1 VIATTRAQARV
12 PGDQALPAN
21 VLRRIRQVE
30 IKARILADEAL
41 LGTYRSVFRGSGLE
55 FAEVRE
61 YEPGDD
67 IRSIDWNVTARMGTP
82 YIKKFREDREL
93 NILLAVDIS
102 ASSWFGSVDQSKRDL
117 AAEVAALL
125 AMTAMRSHDRVGLL
139 RFAEGLQEWMPARR
153 GREHLLHVIRELLFA
168 PPRRVRTDMTI
179 AARFLTNITK
189 KRSVVFL
196 ISDFLDVALVDD
208 PAVRMLGRK
217 HDVIALVLS
226 DPRELELPDVGFL
239 TLVDPETG
247 RVREVHTARGD
258 LRSRYAEVA
267 RAQRVAIADAIRRAG
282 ASHLVLRTDRDWL
295 RDTAAFVHA
304 SRRTAMARARR

>member
-1 VIATTRAQARV
+1 MAATARAHNRV
-12 PGDQALPAN
+12 RADQPLPAN

-55 FAEVRE
+55 FEEVRE

-67 IRSIDWNVTARMGTP
+67 IRSIDWNVTARMGIP

-93 NILLAVDIS
+93 NILLAVDVS

-139 RFAEGLQEWMPARR
+139 RFAEGLQEWMPSRR
-153 GREHLLHVIRELLFA
+153 GREHLLQVIRELLFA
-168 PPRRVRTDMTI
+168 QPRRVRTEMTD

-196 ISDFLDVALVDD
+196 ISDFLDVGLVDD

-217 HDVIALVLS
+217 HDVIALVLN
-226 DPRELELPDVGFL
+226 DPRELELPNVGVVAL
-239 TLVDPETG
+239 EDAETG
-247 RVREVHTARGD
+247 TIAHIDTSDRRLREEYASSARRRRNERRQALARMKIDSVD
-258 LRSRYAEVA
+258 LF
-267 RAQRVAIADAIRRAG
+267 
-282 ASHLVLRTDRDWL
+282 TDRP
-295 RDTAAFVHA
+295 FVPA
-304 SRRTAMARARR
+304 LMALFNARTRRN

>member
-1 VIATTRAQARV
+1 M
-12 PGDQALPAN
+12 
-21 VLRRIRQVE
+21 LRRIRQVE

-55 FAEVRE
+55 FEEVRE

-93 NILLAVDIS
+93 NILLAVDVS

-139 RFAEGLQEWMPARR
+139 RFAEGLQEWMPSRR
-153 GREHLLHVIRELLFA
+153 GREHLLQLIRELLFA
-168 PPRRVRTDMTI
+168 PPRRVRTEMTA
-179 AARFLTNITK
+179 AARFLTNIIK

-196 ISDFLDVALVDD
+196 ISDFLDVSLVDD

-217 HDVIALVLS
+217 HDVIALVLN
-226 DPRELELPDVGFL
+226 DPRELELPNVGVVAL
-239 TLVDPETG
+239 EDAETG
-247 RVREVHTARGD
+247 SIAHIDTSDRRLREEYASTGRRRRTERRQALARMKIDSVD
-258 LRSRYAEVA
+258 LF
-267 RAQRVAIADAIRRAG
+267 
-282 ASHLVLRTDRDWL
+282 TDR
-295 RDTAAFVHA
+295 AFVPTLMA
-304 SRRTAMARARR
+304 LFNARTRRN

>member
-1 VIATTRAQARV
+1 
-12 PGDQALPAN
+12 

-55 FAEVRE
+55 FEEVRE

-67 IRSIDWNVTARMGTP
+67 IRSIDWNVTARMGMP

-93 NILLAVDIS
+93 NILLAVDVS
-102 ASSWFGSVDQSKRDL
+102 ASSWFGSVDQSKREL

-139 RFAEGLQEWMPARR
+139 RFAEGLQEWMPSRR
-153 GREHLLHVIRELLFA
+153 GREHLLQVIRELLFA
-168 PPRRVRTDMTI
+168 QPRRVRTELTD

-196 ISDFLDVALVDD
+196 VSDFLDVGLVDD

-217 HDVIALVLS
+217 HDVIALVLN
-226 DPRELELPDVGFL
+226 DPRELELPNVGVVAL
-239 TLVDPETG
+239 EDAVTGCIAYVDTG
-247 RVREVHTARGD
+247 DRKLREEYASTARRRRTERRQALARLKIDSVD
-258 LRSRYAEVA
+258 LY
-267 RAQRVAIADAIRRAG
+267 
-282 ASHLVLRTDRDWL
+282 TDRP
-295 RDTAAFVHA
+295 FVPSLMA
-304 SRRTAMARARR
+304 LFNARTRRN

>member
-1 VIATTRAQARV
+1 MIATARAHARV
-12 PGDQALPAN
+12 RADQALPAN

-55 FAEVRE
+55 FEEVRE

-67 IRSIDWNVTARMGTP
+67 IRSIDWNVTARMGMP

-93 NILLAVDIS
+93 NILLAVDVS

-139 RFAEGLQEWMPARR
+139 RFAEGLQEWMPSRR
-153 GREHLLHVIRELLFA
+153 GREHLLQVIRELLFA
-168 PPRRVRTDMTI
+168 PPRRVRTEI
-179 AARFLTNITK
+179 SVAARFLTNVAK

-217 HDVIALVLS
+217 HDVIALVLN
-226 DPRELELPDVGFL
+226 DPREVELPSVGVVAL
-239 TLVDPETG
+239 EDAETG
-247 RVREVHTARGD
+247 SIAYVDTSDRRLREEYASNGRRRRTERRQALARMKIDSVD
-258 LRSRYAEVA
+258 LY
-267 RAQRVAIADAIRRAG
+267 
-282 ASHLVLRTDRDWL
+282 TDRP
-295 RDTAAFVHA
+295 FVPA
-304 SRRTAMARARR
+304 LMALFNARTRRN

>member
-1 VIATTRAQARV
+1 MAAAGAPARTL
-12 PGDQALPAN
+12 GDQALPAS

-55 FAEVRE
+55 FEEVRE

-125 AMTAMRSHDRVGLL
+125 AMAAMRSHDRVGLL
-139 RFAEGLQEWMPARR
+139 RFAEGLQEWMPSRR
-153 GREHLLHVIRELLFA
+153 GREHLLRVIRELLFA
-168 PPRRVRTDMTI
+168 SPRRVRTEMTD

-196 ISDFLDVALVDD
+196 ISDFLDVGLVDD

-217 HDVIALVLS
+217 HDVIALVLN
-226 DPRELELPDVGFL
+226 DPRETELPNVGVIAL
-239 TLVDPETG
+239 EDAETG
-247 RVREVHTARGD
+247 RIAHVDTSDRRLRED
-258 LRSRYAEVA
+258 Y
-267 RAQRVAIADAIRRAG
+267 AG
-282 ASHLVLRTDRDWL
+282 AGRRRRTERRQALARMKIDSVDLYTDRP
-295 RDTAAFVHA
+295 FVPA
-304 SRRTAMARARR
+304 LMALFNARTRRS

>member
-1 VIATTRAQARV
+1 VAATARAHNRV
-12 PGDQALPAN
+12 RADQPLPAN

-55 FAEVRE
+55 FEEVRE

-67 IRSIDWNVTARMGTP
+67 IRSIDWNVTARMGMP

-93 NILLAVDIS
+93 NILLAVDVS

-139 RFAEGLQEWMPARR
+139 RFAEGLQEWMPSRR
-153 GREHLLHVIRELLFA
+153 GREHLLQVIRELLFA
-168 PPRRVRTDMTI
+168 QPRRVRTEMTD

-196 ISDFLDVALVDD
+196 ISDFLDVGLVDD

-217 HDVIALVLS
+217 HDVIALVLN
-226 DPRELELPDVGFL
+226 DPRELELPNVGVVAL
-239 TLVDPETG
+239 EDAETG
-247 RVREVHTARGD
+247 GIAHIDTGDRRLREEYASSARRRRNERRQALARMKIDSVD
-258 LRSRYAEVA
+258 LF
-267 RAQRVAIADAIRRAG
+267 
-282 ASHLVLRTDRDWL
+282 TDRP
-295 RDTAAFVHA
+295 FVPA
-304 SRRTAMARARR
+304 LMALFNARTRRN

>member
-1 VIATTRAQARV
+1 MVAATRAYTRV
-12 PGDQALPAN
+12 RTDQPLPAN

-55 FAEVRE
+55 FEEVRE

-67 IRSIDWNVTARMGTP
+67 IRSIDWNVTARMGMP

-93 NILLAVDIS
+93 NILLAVDVS

-139 RFAEGLQEWMPARR
+139 RFAEGLQEWMPSRR
-153 GREHLLHVIRELLFA
+153 GREHLLQVIRELLFA
-168 PPRRVRTDMTI
+168 QPRRVRTEMTD
-179 AARFLTNITK
+179 AARFLTNVTK

-196 ISDFLDVALVDD
+196 ISDFLDVGFADD
-208 PAVRMLGRK
+208 PSVRMLGRK
-217 HDVIALVLS
+217 HDVIALVLN
-226 DPRELELPDVGFL
+226 DPRELEIPNVGVVAL
-239 TLVDPETG
+239 EDAETG
-247 RVREVHTARGD
+247 TIAHIDTSDRRLREEYASTARRRRTERRQALARMKIDSVD
-258 LRSRYAEVA
+258 LF
-267 RAQRVAIADAIRRAG
+267 
-282 ASHLVLRTDRDWL
+282 TDRP
-295 RDTAAFVHA
+295 FVPA
-304 SRRTAMARARR
+304 LMALFNARTRRN

>member
-1 VIATTRAQARV
+1 MALARAVDRADRE
-12 PGDQALPAN
+12 PALQALA
-21 VLRRIRQVE
+21 VRGIRAVE
-30 IKARILADEAL
+30 IKARILADQAL
-41 LGTYRSVFRGSGLE
+41 LGSYRSVFRGSGLE
-55 FAEVRE
+55 FEEVRE

-139 RFAEGLQEWMPARR
+139 RFAEGLQEWMPSRR
-153 GREHLLHVIRELLFA
+153 GREHLLQVIRELLFA
-168 PPRRVRTDMTI
+168 PPRRVRTEMTE
-179 AARFLTNITK
+179 AARFLINITK

-196 ISDFLDVALVDD
+196 VSDFLDVGLVDD

-217 HDVIALVLS
+217 HDVIALVLN
-226 DPRELELPDVGFL
+226 DPRELELPNVGVVAL
-239 TLVDPETG
+239 EDAETG
-247 RVREVHTARGD
+247 KIAHVDTSDRRLREEYASTAR
-258 LRSRYAEVA
+258 RRRTE
-267 RAQRVAIADAIRRAG
+267 RRRAL
-282 ASHLVLRTDRDWL
+282 ARMNIDSIDLYTDRP
-295 RDTAAFVHA
+295 FVPA
-304 SRRTAMARARR
+304 LMALFNARTRRT

>member
-1 VIATTRAQARV
+1 MAAAGAPGRV
-12 PGDQALPAN
+12 EGDQALPAS

-55 FAEVRE
+55 FEEVRE

-102 ASSWFGSVDQSKRDL
+102 ASSWFGSVEQSKRDL

-125 AMTAMRSHDRVGLL
+125 AMAAMRSHDRVGLL
-139 RFAEGLQEWMPARR
+139 RFAEGFQEWMPSRR
-153 GREHLLHVIRELLFA
+153 GREHLLRVIRELLFA
-168 PPRRVRTDMTI
+168 SPRRVRTEMTD

-196 ISDFLDVALVDD
+196 ISDFLDVGLVDD

-217 HDVIALVLS
+217 HDVIALVLN
-226 DPRELELPDVGFL
+226 DPREIELPNVGVIAL
-239 TLVDPETG
+239 EDAETG
-247 RVREVHTARGD
+247 RIAHVDTGDRRLREDYATAARRRRRERRQALARMKIDSVD
-258 LRSRYAEVA
+258 LY
-267 RAQRVAIADAIRRAG
+267 
-282 ASHLVLRTDRDWL
+282 TDRP
-295 RDTAAFVHA
+295 FVPA
-304 SRRTAMARARR
+304 LMALFNARTRRS